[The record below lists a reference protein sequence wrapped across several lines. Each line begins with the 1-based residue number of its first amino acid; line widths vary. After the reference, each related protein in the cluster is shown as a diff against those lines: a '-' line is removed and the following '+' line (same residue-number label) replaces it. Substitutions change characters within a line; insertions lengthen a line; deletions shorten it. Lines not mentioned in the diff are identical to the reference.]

1 MALIGY
7 ARVSTADQ
15 NPQLQTEALTLA
27 GCERVFVDQASGTK
41 ADRPHLAECLDYL
54 RAGDVLTVWRLDR
67 LGRSL
72 QHLIATVNELHAR
85 HVGFRSLTEAIDTT
99 TAGGRLVF
107 HVMGALAEFE
117 RELIRERTLAGLAA
131 ARASGRHGG
140 RQPVPGHLVDAAR
153 ELVAAGR
160 PVSEVAATLHIGRS
174 TLYRHLG
181 EDSTGAPPA
190 AEERP

>member
-15 NPQLQTEALTLA
+15 NPQLQIDALTIA
-27 GCERVFVDQASGTK
+27 GCDRIFVDQASGAK
-41 ADRPHLAECLDYL
+41 AERPELASALEYL
-54 RAGDVLTVWRLDR
+54 RPDDTLTVWRLDR

-72 QHLIATVNELHAR
+72 QHLIASVNDLSAR

-107 HVMGALAEFE
+107 HLMGALAEFE

-131 ARASGRHGG
+131 AAAAGRHGG
-140 RQPVPGHLVDAAR
+140 QPPADARKLSAAR
-153 ELVAAGR
+153 ELVAGGR
-160 PVSEVAATLHIGRS
+160 PVAEVARTVGIGRS
-174 TLYRHLG
+174 TLYRHLQ
-181 EDSTGAPPA
+181 ESA
-190 AEERP
+190 AG